1 MPNSLKMVGYSKN
14 SFKHFMTGVPNKL
27 KINQVKLQIC
37 LLEDKQ
43 SSVGPAGGISGNNN
57 LKENFQM
64 MQG

>member
-1 MPNSLKMVGYSKN
+1 MVQYSKN
-14 SFKHFMTGVPNKL
+14 SFKYFTTGAPNKL

-43 SSVGPAGGISGNNN
+43 FSIRPAGGISGNNN
-57 LKENFQM
+57 QKENFQM

>member
-1 MPNSLKMVGYSKN
+1 
-14 SFKHFMTGVPNKL
+14 MTGVPNKL